1 MFRYM
6 PDLISK
12 QNGLT
17 CRGKDTGVK
26 KRHSTLRDL
35 GAVSII
41 SWMIVMVKGRRNN
54 TSSSF
59 FLHRFHLIISQ
70 ECCQHI
76 AQLYL
81 GCAVQAIEHVLNL
94 K

>member
-17 CRGKDTGVK
+17 CRERYWSEK
-26 KRHSTLRDL
+26 KHSTLRDL